1 MPAKKERE
9 LLFSVTAADCEWKF
23 SHGQGAGGQARN
35 KSLTAVH
42 CTHKASGAHAYSQ
55 DGRSQKDNKS
65 DAFVK
70 MCGTKEFKA
79 WHKREVWKKL
89 GVLDEIDR
97 AVEAGLT
104 MNNLRLEVKRDGKW
118 TEIAFNDPL
127 DLDINPDTLEA
138 TSE

>member
-1 MPAKKERE
+1 MKKRE
-9 LLFSVTAADCEWKF
+9 LLFSVTANDCTWAF

-42 CTHKASGAHAYSQ
+42 CTHKASGASAYSQ

-70 MCGTKEFKA
+70 MCGTKEFKE
-79 WHKREVWKKL
+79 WHRREVWKKL

-97 AVEAGLT
+97 AVEAG
-104 MNNLRLEVKRDGKW
+104 MNPSNLRMEVKQGGKW
-118 TEIAFNDPL
+118 VEYPL
-127 DLDINPDTLEA
+127 DGPLDIDTENLTA
-138 TSE
+138 SR

>member
-1 MPAKKERE
+1 MPRE
-9 LLFSVTAADCEWKF
+9 LLFSVTAADCDWKF
-23 SHGQGAGGQARN
+23 SHGQGAGGQQRN
-35 KSLTAVH
+35 KSLSAVH
-42 CTHKASGAHAYSQ
+42 CTHRASKAHAYSQ

-70 MCGTKEFKA
+70 MCNTKEFMA

-104 MNNLRLEVKRDGKW
+104 MQNIRLEVKRDGKW
-118 TEIAFNDPL
+118 VQVAFNDPL
-127 DLDINPDTLEA
+127 DLEIDAENLTVK
-138 TSE
+138 

>member
-1 MPAKKERE
+1 MPRE
-9 LLFSVTAADCEWKF
+9 LLFSVTAADCDWKF
-23 SHGQGAGGQARN
+23 SHGQGAGGQQRN
-35 KSLTAVH
+35 KSLSAVH
-42 CTHKASGAHAYSQ
+42 CTHRASKAHAYSQ

-70 MCGTKEFKA
+70 MCNTKEFMA

-104 MNNLRLEVKRDGKW
+104 MHNIRLEVKRDGKW
-118 TEIAFNDPL
+118 VQVAFNDPL
-127 DLDINPDTLEA
+127 DLEIDAENLTVK
-138 TSE
+138 

>member
-1 MPAKKERE
+1 MSAPKKERE

-55 DGRSQKDNKS
+55 DGRSQASNKS

-70 MCGTKEFKA
+70 MCGTKEFKS
-79 WHKREVWKKL
+79 WHQREVWKKL

-97 AVEAGLT
+97 AVEQGLT
-104 MNNLRLEVKRDGKW
+104 MQNLRLEVRRDGKW
-118 TEIAFNDPL
+118 IEIAFNDPL
-127 DLDINPDTLEA
+127 DLNIDPETLEA
-138 TSE
+138 TS

>member
-1 MPAKKERE
+1 MAKRE
-9 LLFSVTAADCEWKF
+9 LLFSVTANDCDWAF

-42 CTHKASGAHAYSQ
+42 CTHRASGARAYSQ

-70 MCGTKEFKA
+70 MCGTPEFKS
-79 WHKREVWKKL
+79 WHKREVWKKM

-97 AVEAGLT
+97 AVAAGMT
-104 MNNLRLEVKRDGKW
+104 MSNLRLEIKVDGKW
-118 TEIAFNDPL
+118 TQIAFNDPL
-127 DLDINPDTLEA
+127 DLNINAEELTVE
-138 TSE
+138 

>member
-1 MPAKKERE
+1 MAKKRE
-9 LLFSVTAADCEWKF
+9 LLFSVTAADCDFRF

-42 CTHKASGAHAYSQ
+42 CTHRASGAHAYSQ

-79 WHKREVWKKL
+79 WHQREVWKKL
-89 GVLDEIDR
+89 GILDE
-97 AVEAGLT
+97 VERLVAEG
-104 MNNLRLEVKRDGKW
+104 MNPANLRFETRVNGRW
-118 TEIAFNDPL
+118 VETPL
-127 DLDINPDTLEA
+127 DAPLDIDPENLTA
-138 TSE
+138 S

>member
-1 MPAKKERE
+1 MTRE

-23 SHGQGAGGQARN
+23 SHGQGAGGQQRN
-35 KSLTAVH
+35 KSLSAVH

-70 MCGTKEFKA
+70 MCNTKEFKT

-104 MNNLRLEVKRDGKW
+104 MHNLRLEVKRDGKW
-118 TEIAFNDPL
+118 VQVAFNDPL
-127 DLDINPDTLEA
+127 DLNIDAENLTVE
-138 TSE
+138 

>member
-1 MPAKKERE
+1 MASKRE
-9 LLFSVTAADCEWKF
+9 LLFSVTAADCDWAY

-42 CTHKASGAHAYSQ
+42 CTHRASGARAYSQ

-70 MCGTKEFKA
+70 MCGTPEFKS
-79 WHKREVWKKL
+79 WHKREVWKKM

-97 AVEAGLT
+97 AVESG
-104 MNNLRLEVKRDGKW
+104 MNMKNLRLEIRVDGKW
-118 TEIAFNDPL
+118 VEISFNDPL
-127 DLDINPDTLEA
+127 DIHIDAENLTA
-138 TSE
+138 S